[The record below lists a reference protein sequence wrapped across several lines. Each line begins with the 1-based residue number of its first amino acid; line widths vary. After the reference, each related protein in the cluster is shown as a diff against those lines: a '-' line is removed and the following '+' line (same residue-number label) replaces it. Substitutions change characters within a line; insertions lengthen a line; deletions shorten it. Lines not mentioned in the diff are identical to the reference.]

1 MRVISVNVGQPREV
15 EWRGQTVKTAIWK
28 QPVEGPVF
36 AGRLSLKGDAQA
48 DLAAH
53 GGEHRALMVYQ
64 LDSYRYW
71 AEFLKRSD
79 FVNGQFGENLTV
91 EGLADQDVFI
101 GDRYQIGEAVVEV
114 TQPRVTCYRLGI
126 RTDVPEMP
134 ALVVAHRRPGFY
146 LRIIQEGF
154 IRAGD
159 SIEKLAEG
167 PERMSVAEVDA
178 LLYTGHHPEAL
189 LRKTIRIPA
198 LSQGWRGSFEALL
211 SSSQNKCKRRKRR
224 PSTVERL
231 SADEGAR

>member
-126 RTDVPEMP
+126 RMDVPEMP